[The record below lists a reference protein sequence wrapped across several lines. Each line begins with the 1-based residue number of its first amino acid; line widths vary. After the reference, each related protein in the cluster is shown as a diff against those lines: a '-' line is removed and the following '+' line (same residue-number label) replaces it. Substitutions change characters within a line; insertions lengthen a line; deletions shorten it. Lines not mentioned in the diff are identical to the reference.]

1 MTQTGDRHLDPA
13 VDYPL
18 SSRRPD
24 LLHTPTGKHIEDL
37 TLDAV
42 VAGDLSP
49 LDLRIAPDTL
59 LMQAEIADG
68 AGRWQLAENF
78 RRAAEMTEI
87 PDERV
92 LAMYNALRPNA
103 SSGQELADLADE
115 LEREY
120 SAGRTAALVRE
131 AADVYGRRNLL
142 AAADD

>member
-1 MTQTGDRHLDPA
+1 MTTTPDLNPA
-13 VDYPL
+13 DYPL
-18 SSRRPD
+18 STNRPD
-24 LLHTPTGKHIEDL
+24 LLHTPTGKPIEDL

-68 AGRWQLAENF
+68 VGRWQLAENL

-103 SSGQELADLADE
+103 STGQELADLADE

-120 SAGRTAALVRE
+120 SAARTAALVRE
-131 AADVYGRRNLL
+131 AADVYGRRDLL

>member
-1 MTQTGDRHLDPA
+1 VTQTGDRHLDPA

-49 LDLRIAPDTL
+49 LDLRISPDTL
-59 LMQAEIADG
+59 NMQAEIADG

-92 LAMYNALRPNA
+92 LEMYNALRPNA
-103 SSGQELADLADE
+103 SSAQQLADLADE

-120 SAGRTAALVRE
+120 SAERTAAFVRE

-142 AAADD
+142 AAAED

>member
-1 MTQTGDRHLDPA
+1 VTQTGDRHLDPA

-18 SSRRPD
+18 GSRRPE
-24 LLHTPTGKHIEDL
+24 LLHTPTGKPLDDL

-42 VAGDLSP
+42 VAGELSAE
-49 LDLRIAPDTL
+49 DLRIAPDTL

-78 RRAAEMTEI
+78 RRAAEMTGI

>member
-1 MTQTGDRHLDPA
+1 VTQTGDRNLDPA

-59 LMQAEIADG
+59 QMQAEIAEA
-68 AGRWQLAENF
+68 AGRWQLADNF
-78 RRAAEMTEI
+78 RRAAEMTGI

-103 SSGQELADLADE
+103 STGQELADLADE

-120 SAGRTAALVRE
+120 SAERTAALVRE
-131 AADVYGRRNLL
+131 AADVYGRRDLL

>member
-24 LLHTPTGKHIEDL
+24 LLPTPTGKHIEDL

-103 SSGQELADLADE
+103 STKQELTDLADA
-115 LEREY
+115 LENEF
-120 SAGRTAALVRE
+120 SAERTAALVRE
-131 AADVYGRRNLL
+131 AADVYERRDLL

>member
-1 MTQTGDRHLDPA
+1 VTQTGDRHLDPA

-24 LLHTPTGKHIEDL
+24 LLHTPTGKPIDDL

-68 AGRWQLAENF
+68 VGRWQLAENF

-103 SSGQELADLADE
+103 STGQELADLADE

-131 AADVYGRRNLL
+131 AAEVYERRNLL

>member
-1 MTQTGDRHLDPA
+1 VTQTGDRHLDPA

-49 LDLRIAPDTL
+49 LDLRISPDTL
-59 LMQAEIADG
+59 NMQAEIAEG

-92 LAMYNALRPNA
+92 LEMYNALRPNA
-103 SSGQELADLADE
+103 SSAQQLADLADE

-120 SAGRTAALVRE
+120 SAERTAAFVRE
-131 AADVYGRRNLL
+131 AADVYGRRNVL
-142 AAADD
+142 AAAED

>member
-1 MTQTGDRHLDPA
+1 VTQTGDRHLDPA

-18 SSRRPD
+18 SSQRPE

-42 VAGDLSP
+42 VAGDLSA

-59 LMQAEIADG
+59 LMQAEIAEG

-120 SAGRTAALVRE
+120 SAERTAAFVRE

-142 AAADD
+142 AAAEH